1 MKTKLRHP
9 LLVAALIFVC
19 ACQASRTPVVER
31 AEPVTSLYVSPR
43 VVVSVLA
50 EAGAEP
56 FDLSGLAGTAALT
69 LALTADA
76 APDAATAAVQDA
88 LPIPPDQQVMV
99 TDAGVVKA
107 PRAHLLAAL
116 EANLAVA
123 FAGRLPLR
131 EIVVEDVVG
140 LEAQAQAIWS
150 DEALENL
157 AAENVPP
164 SDNLTSRIV
173 LVFVRGA
180 AEAAGLTTSQ
190 TTSDGTVIIGVM
202 KDALSAL
209 ATRQQGGLWV
219 ESLAVS
225 HALGH
230 ALGLVN
236 HGVPMR
242 LPHEDPGSVGHCEN
256 PNCVM
261 SAAIESGAGLLL
273 MAKARLQ
280 VPTPVVFG
288 RECLDDTQTF
298 APFPPPAREVPL
310 PGPQVKPDV
319 DASTVPDARMLSGD
333 AGL

>member
-9 LLVAALIFVC
+9 LLVAALIFAC

-31 AEPVTSLYVSPR
+31 AEPVASLYVSPR

-56 FDLSGLAGTAALT
+56 FDLSGLGATAALT
-69 LALTADA
+69 QALTADA
-76 APDAATAAVQDA
+76 ATDAATAAVQDA
-88 LPIPPDQQVMV
+88 LPIPQDQQVMV

-107 PRAHLLAAL
+107 PRAHLLAVL

-202 KDALSAL
+202 KDGLSAL

-236 HGVPMR
+236 RGVPMR
-242 LPHEDPGSVGHCEN
+242 LPHEDPASVGHCEN

-261 SAAIESGAGLLL
+261 SAAVESGAGLLL

-298 APFPPPAREVPL
+298 APFAPPAPEAPL
-310 PGPQVKPDV
+310 PGPRVKPDMDARTV
-319 DASTVPDARMLSGD
+319 DAQTVSGD